1 MIKLLNI
8 IKFFCCYLWSLIN
21 FTRTLIINI
30 IFILLIFLLCY
41 YIYNVNHRKNTN
53 SQILKKNNQVLE
65 ISFDENFDNESF
77 YKNNLIFKLFNKF
90 TNKKNNDPIIN
101 IVNAINFAKK
111 DKNINGIILRLNNL
125 NISDI
130 PNLRYIGKY
139 LNDFKESGKKIY
151 AISDMYDQSQY
162 YLASF
167 ANKVFLL
174 PYGNVKL
181 YGLNFKKFFIKNFL
195 KNLKI
200 KTHVFRVGKYKSA
213 VESVLRE
220 DMSNNDKIVMNQLIN
235 NLWDDYLTTISINRQ
250 LTKEEIFPTDENLL
264 ISLKKSHGNL
274 ALFALQNKLVDKIS
288 NNNDFEKEMIQNFGL
303 DKTQNTYNKISINNY
318 IKLYIDNGI
327 QQNNGNIA
335 VITID
340 GIMIY
345 GKNGSDLIVNK
356 INEIYKNPNIKG
368 LILKINSP
376 GGDILAAKAIY
387 NELLLLKKIH
397 KPIVVVMGKMA
408 ASGAYWISTVADF
421 IIADPVSLT
430 GSIGIFSVVYNI
442 SDILD
447 LIGIKKDGVNISD
460 RFTLSMDEKL
470 SSIEEKIMSINIK
483 TGYDEFIY
491 LVSKKRNLSIEKV
504 KKIANGMVLLGKDA
518 QKYGL
523 VDGLGDFDSAIM
535 KIAKLTKIKKVK
547 LQWITI
553 NTFSPLDYFIKSN
566 NFIISNLI
574 QNYINFIF
582 NKNFSSLNNENIL
595 NPERIYS
602 LYII

>member
-21 FTRTLIINI
+21 FTRILIINI
-30 IFILLIFLLCY
+30 IFILLISLLCY
-41 YIYNVNHRKNTN
+41 YIYNVNHRKNIN
-53 SQILKKNNQVLE
+53 NKILRKNNQVLE
-65 ISFDENFDNESF
+65 INFNENFDNESF
-77 YKNNLIFKLFNKF
+77 YKNNLIFKLFNIF
-90 TNKKNNDPIIN
+90 SSKKNNDPIIN

-111 DKNINGIILRLNNL
+111 DKNIHGIILKLHNL
-125 NISDI
+125 NIYDI

-139 LNDFKESGKKIY
+139 LNAFKASGKKIY
-151 AISDMYDQSQY
+151 AISDMYDQNQY

-174 PYGNVKL
+174 PYGHVKL

-200 KTHVFRVGKYKSA
+200 QTHVFRVGQYKSA
-213 VESVLRE
+213 VESVLRK
-220 DMSNNDKIVMNQLIN
+220 DMSNDDKIVMNQLIN

-250 LTKEEIFPTDENLL
+250 LTKEEIFPTDENFL

-303 DKTQNTYNKISINNY
+303 DKIKNTYNKININDY

-327 QQNNGNIA
+327 QKNNGNIA

-340 GIMIY
+340 GIMMY
-345 GKNGSDLIVNK
+345 GKNGSDIITNK
-356 INEIYKNPNIKG
+356 INKVYRNPKIKG

-387 NELLLLKKIH
+387 NELILLKKIH
-397 KPIVVVMGKMA
+397 KPIVVIMGKMA
-408 ASGAYWISTVADF
+408 ASGAYWISTIADF
-421 IIADPVSLT
+421 VIADPVSLT

-447 LIGIKKDGVNISD
+447 LVGIKKDGINISD
-460 RFTLSMDEKL
+460 RFNNSINEKL
-470 SSIEEKIMSINIK
+470 SSIEKKIMSINIK

-491 LVSKKRNLSIEKV
+491 LVSKDRNLPIEKV
-504 KKIANGMVLLGKDA
+504 KKIANGMVILGKDA
-518 QKYGL
+518 KKYGL
-523 VDGLGDFDSAIM
+523 VDDLGDFDSAII
-535 KIAKLTKIKKVK
+535 KIAQLTKIKKVK
-547 LQWITI
+547 LQWINV

-582 NKNFSSLNNENIL
+582 NKNFSLLNNEKFL
-595 NPERIYS
+595 NSEKIYS
-602 LYII
+602 LYVI